1 MTVSA
6 DPKLGTSAGGVVLT
20 AFDGKIRCV
29 NTLEERLGTA
39 LVDLTPVVRDL
50 LFPSARAG
58 ASFALAHVPWGC
70 RRADAAHLLPTA
82 LPPPP
87 FAAEVRT
94 KPPVNFPHAA
104 HGDSGP
110 IARPPPRSAQAPAA
124 SAAYGAKPGGAAAAA
139 VDPFAF

>member
-1 MTVSA
+1 MTVSP

-58 ASFALAHVPWGC
+58 ASFAAHTSRGGS
-70 RRADAAHLLPTA
+70 RLHLLLTP
-82 LPPPP
+82 LPPP

-124 SAAYGAKPGGAAAAA
+124 SAAYGAKPGGVAAAAA
-139 VDPFAF
+139 DPFAF

>member
-1 MTVSA
+1 MTVSP

-58 ASFALAHVPWGC
+58 ASFAAHTSRGGC
-70 RRADAAHLLPTA
+70 RPPTFDV
-82 LPPPP
+82 PPPSLCCRG
-87 FAAEVRT
+87 ADKA
-94 KPPVNFPHAA
+94 
-104 HGDSGP
+104 
-110 IARPPPRSAQAPAA
+110 PR
-124 SAAYGAKPGGAAAAA
+124 
-139 VDPFAF
+139 